1 MLSCDQIEVGDVEP
15 IVVNTNRTGQTVEIR
30 ICRHS
35 DGFFLDWSDDIFK
48 VVGSVVTL
56 DQVLVAKDAV
66 NAPGLYQLASVSHPN
81 GLNTSII
88 DLPGGLNMAVDD
100 DLIVIVNVT
109 AGPSFASTNVP
120 PGEIKLKCL
129 VDGCVP
135 RKTVLSRVNAMVVG
149 DVTLSPAPAPCPTVD
164 AAYADE
170 KGNLL
175 FTTHNTGGAR
185 TTTP

>member
-1 MLSCDQIEVGDVEP
+1 MDCREIEYNDVEP
-15 IVVNTNRTGQTVEIR
+15 IVISTGRTGQTVTIR

-35 DGFFLDWSDDIFK
+35 DGFFLDWSDDVFK
-48 VVGSVVTL
+48 AVGGVVTL
-56 DQVLVAKDAV
+56 DQALTEKDAT
-66 NAPGLYQLASVSHPN
+66 NAPGIYTLASVSHPS
-81 GLNTSII
+81 GLDTSILTVL
-88 DLPGGLNMAVDD
+88 DPTTDD
-100 DLIVIVNVT
+100 SLIVMPT
-109 AGPSFASTNVP
+109 AILPKRTVDN
-120 PGEIKLKCL
+120 GEIKLKCL
-129 VDGCVP
+129 IDGCVN

-175 FTTHNTGGAR
+175 FTTHNAGGAR